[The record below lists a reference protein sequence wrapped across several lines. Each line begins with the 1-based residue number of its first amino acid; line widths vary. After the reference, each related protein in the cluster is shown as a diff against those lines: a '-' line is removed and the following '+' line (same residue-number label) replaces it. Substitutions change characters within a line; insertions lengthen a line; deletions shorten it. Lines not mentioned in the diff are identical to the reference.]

1 MLSAIVY
8 ATIVYFITEQPPEPG
23 RYFRVMTIYVL
34 VTVTADGFG
43 ILLGTLVNP
52 IVSKIL
58 VKLR

>member
-23 RYFRVMTIYVL
+23 RYFKVMMIYVL
-34 VTVTADGFG
+34 VTFTADGFG

-52 IVSKIL
+52 VVSTSL
-58 VKLR
+58 KLID